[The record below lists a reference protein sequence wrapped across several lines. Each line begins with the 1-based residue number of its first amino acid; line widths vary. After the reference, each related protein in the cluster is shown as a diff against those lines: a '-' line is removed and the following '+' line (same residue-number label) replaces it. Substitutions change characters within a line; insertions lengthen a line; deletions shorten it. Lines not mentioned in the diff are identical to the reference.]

1 MLGCNYVL
9 STFLKPLAWLGDFR
23 EMYNISLKGT
33 ALSGDLSKI
42 DAVTGSSSYKSE
54 IWKVKMTFPLS
65 IKKKSF
71 TIKNSGR
78 HSSNHQYELVWRQIS
93 WHITWE
99 NLIVVK
105 IFWYANNYYGP
116 LKARGWRKKFQKAYF
131 LTKCDNLLLQ
141 RVTAFLLHSAT
152 KSLCK
157 GRQVL
162 QSATIFIHS
171 ATGITECDDYYKV
184 RQNRVSYFGR
194 TTTKDDFPMDVTLH
208 SPKEKEKKLI
218 ATNMIL
224 FLSKQT
230 WIQRVNQSLSRWRA
244 SALVTPRENLRH
256 YGELGQS
263 HA

>member
-1 MLGCNYVL
+1 MAHYLR
-9 STFLKPLAWLGDFR
+9 KP
-23 EMYNISLKGT
+23 YC
-33 ALSGDLSKI
+33 
-42 DAVTGSSSYKSE
+42 SE
-54 IWKVKMTFPLS
+54 V
-65 IKKKSF
+65 
-71 TIKNSGR
+71 
-78 HSSNHQYELVWRQIS
+78 
-93 WHITWE
+93 
-99 NLIVVK
+99 
-105 IFWYANNYYGP
+105 FWYANNYYGP

-131 LTKCDNLLLQ
+131 RTKCDNLLLQ
-141 RVTAFLLHSAT
+141 RVTAFLLRSAT
-152 KSLCK
+152 KSFCK

-162 QSATIFIHS
+162 QSATIFLHS
-171 ATGITECDDYYKV
+171 ATGITKCDDYYKV

-263 HA
+263 HAWLCSIEVNVNLVILMFSLSLSSFFY